1 MGLCGIINTHS
12 MQYKKVIYN
21 IPISDL
27 QQQVTYCTKLASV
40 LIVPAGDLY
49 TLTIITRDLLSCR

>member
-1 MGLCGIINTHS
+1 MGLCGITNTHS
-12 MQYKKVIYN
+12 MQYIKVIYN